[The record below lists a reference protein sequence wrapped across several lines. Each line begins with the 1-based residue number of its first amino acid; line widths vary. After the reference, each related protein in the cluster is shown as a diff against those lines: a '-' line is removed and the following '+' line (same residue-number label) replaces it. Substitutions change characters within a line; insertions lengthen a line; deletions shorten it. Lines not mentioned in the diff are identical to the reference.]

1 MDVIFVEPTV
11 QNVKANEMGSIE
23 QKLDIDHITTIE
35 IGSIFRGFNLDDK
48 DPFAL
53 LILFM
58 QYYHY
63 YNIDKVL
70 KMEFLDSRETA
81 KKYDPVKWAKNVNDY
96 APDTKSMDNMTP
108 RKLLFVYASV

>member
-1 MDVIFVEPTV
+1 MDVIFVEPIV

-23 QKLDIDHITTIE
+23 QKLDINNITTFKID
-35 IGSIFRGFNLDDK
+35 SIFRGFKLDAT
-48 DPFAL
+48 DPLAL

-63 YNIDKVL
+63 YNIDKLL
-70 KMEFLDSRETA
+70 KMEFIDRETA